1 MPEQGVPSAHLRN
14 VGGAVL
20 GWVVMAVCVT
30 GLMIGL
36 FALLG
41 PDRVFRPG
49 GLEPTPAWLI
59 ASIAIGLAAAV
70 AGGTVCAKVASD
82 RRGVLMLI
90 ALVVVLGVA
99 DALAQRPPPEV
110 TAPEVVGFL
119 EALGSARPP
128 AWISWLSPLL
138 GAVGTLVGAGIAGSQ
153 GDGR

>member
-1 MPEQGVPSAHLRN
+1 MPDRGVPSAHLRN

-49 GLEPTPAWLI
+49 GLEPTPAWLV

-70 AGGTVCAKVASD
+70 AGGAICARVASD

-99 DALAQRPPPEV
+99 DALAQGPPPEV
-110 TAPEVVGFL
+110 TAPAAVGFL

-128 AWISWLSPLL
+128 AWISWLNPLL
-138 GAVGTLVGAGIAGSQ
+138 GAVGTLVGARIASSQ

>member
-1 MPEQGVPSAHLRN
+1 MPGAHLRN

-30 GLMIGL
+30 APMIGL

-49 GLEPTPAWLI
+49 GLEPTPAWLA
-59 ASIAIGLAAAV
+59 ASIAIGLAAGV
-70 AGGTVCAKVASD
+70 AGGAICAKVASD

-99 DALAQRPPPEV
+99 DALSQGTPPEV
-110 TAPEVVGFL
+110 TAPELVGLL

-128 AWISWLSPLL
+128 AWISWLNPLL
-138 GAVGTLVGAGIAGSQ
+138 GAVGALVGAGIASSQ
-153 GDGR
+153 SDGR

>member
-1 MPEQGVPSAHLRN
+1 MLDQGVPRAHLRN

-41 PDRVFRPG
+41 PDRVFGPG
-49 GLEPTPAWLI
+49 GLEPTPAWLVV
-59 ASIAIGLAAAV
+59 SITIGLAAAV
-70 AGGTVCAKVASD
+70 AGGAVCARVASD

-90 ALVVVLGVA
+90 AFVVVLGVA
-99 DALAQRPPPEV
+99 DALAQGPPPEV

-128 AWISWLSPLL
+128 AWISWLNPLL
-138 GAVGTLVGAGIAGSQ
+138 GAVGTLLGAGIASPR

>member
-1 MPEQGVPSAHLRN
+1 MLERGVPRAHLRN

-20 GWVVMAVCVT
+20 GWVVMAICVT
-30 GLMIGL
+30 ALMIGL

-49 GLEPTPAWLI
+49 GLEPTPAWLV

-70 AGGTVCAKVASD
+70 AGGAVCARVATD

-110 TAPEVVGFL
+110 TAPELVGFL

-128 AWISWLSPLL
+128 AWISWLNPLL
-138 GAVGTLVGAGIAGSQ
+138 GAVGTLVGAGIAGSR

>member
-1 MPEQGVPSAHLRN
+1 MPDRGVPGAHLRN

-30 GLMIGL
+30 VPMIGL

-49 GLEPTPAWLI
+49 GLEPTAEWLV
-59 ASIAIGLAAAV
+59 ASIVIGLAAAV
-70 AGGTVCAKVASD
+70 AGGAVCAKVAGD
-82 RRGVLMLI
+82 WRGVLMLI

-99 DALAQRPPPEV
+99 DALAQGPPPEV
-110 TAPEVVGFL
+110 TAPAAADFL

-128 AWISWLSPLL
+128 AWIPWLNPLL
-138 GAVGTLVGAGIAGSQ
+138 GAVGTLVGATIAGSR

>member
-1 MPEQGVPSAHLRN
+1 MLDQGVPRAHLRN

-59 ASIAIGLAAAV
+59 ASIAIVNEGRLATRNVRDFVAV
-70 AGGTVCAKVASD
+70 PVE
-82 RRGVLMLI
+82 
-90 ALVVVLGVA
+90 LVNPWEG
-99 DALAQRPPPEV
+99 
-110 TAPEVVGFL
+110 
-119 EALGSARPP
+119 
-128 AWISWLSPLL
+128 
-138 GAVGTLVGAGIAGSQ
+138 
-153 GDGR
+153 